1 MNKIH
6 EATYFFP
13 LILSGNLSVIKNY
26 FNSNPSFNPNI
37 TDNSNQTSLFFLF
50 LSSKQNI
57 NYFEIMEYL
66 LSKGTDPLII
76 DNNNQTVLFYS
87 AAAGD
92 VKCTQ
97 YLLEHYY
104 FDINFTDKNG
114 QTPLYYAVEHSHIDV
129 INLLLNKGYDIN
141 HIDNNGENCLFVLNK
156 DEQINI
162 LEFLINKGVDL
173 NIQSKEKGKITT
185 FYAHKGLFKLVDV
198 IEGINNCTN
207 AINEDVISCLIA
219 LNDNKPLSNEE
230 LAEFIHEY
238 HDIYKELM
246 QYQDMMSTSTKDVV
260 MESNNALDERGS
272 LPHSEEFLLDINKSH

>member
-26 FNSNPSFNPNI
+26 FNSNPSFNPNT
-37 TDNSNQTSLFFLF
+37 TDLSNQTSLFFLF
-50 LSSKQNI
+50 LSHKHNI

-66 LSKGTDPLII
+66 LSKGTDPLLI

-87 AAAGD
+87 AAVGD
-92 VKCTQ
+92 IKCTQ

-114 QTPLYYAVEHSHIDV
+114 QTPLYYAVKHSHIDV
-129 INLLLNKGYDIN
+129 ISLLLNKGYNIN

-173 NIQSKEKGKITT
+173 NIQSKEKGKIAT
-185 FYAHKGLFKLVDV
+185 FYTHKGLFKLVDV
-198 IEGINNCTN
+198 IEGINNCN
-207 AINEDVISCLIA
+207 SRINDDIIACLIV

-230 LAEFIHEY
+230 LVEFIHEY
-238 HDIYKELM
+238 NDIYKELM
-246 QYQDMMSTSTKDVV
+246 QYQDKVNTNTQDEV
-260 MESNNALDERGS
+260 MERNVHDEGGS
-272 LPHSEEFLLDINKSH
+272 SPHSEEFLLDINKSN